1 MFVDIDEVSS
11 LLEDVDGVVGSVGL
25 PIRGVREDVLSFVHN
40 RGITVSSFLN
50 AVFAYTYSRFVGGGK
65 VCYNFTENG
74 RHEYYAQDALGMF
87 IRTVP
92 VIVDCCNKGVGDFLS
107 GVSDLVLEAMGS
119 SVYPFRLLASEFGL
133 SNSVSFEY
141 NYDLNDTSGVG
152 ILVRIVLS
160 VLLRYLGMFWFNF

>member
-1 MFVDIDEVSS
+1 MIGV
-11 LLEDVDGVVGSVGL
+11 LLLVV
-25 PIRGVREDVLSFVHN
+25 
-40 RGITVSSFLN
+40 
-50 AVFAYTYSRFVGGGK
+50 YSRFVGGGK

-152 ILVRIVLS
+152 CLIVL
-160 VLLRYLGMFWFNF
+160 VLSIIMI